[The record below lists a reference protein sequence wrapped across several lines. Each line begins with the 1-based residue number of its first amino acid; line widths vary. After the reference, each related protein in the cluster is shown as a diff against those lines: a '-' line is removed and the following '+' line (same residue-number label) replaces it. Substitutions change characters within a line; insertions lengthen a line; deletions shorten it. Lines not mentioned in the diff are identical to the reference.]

1 MTERVTQPWV
11 QPSLMALDD
20 ADHGTTKR
28 SSVARDL
35 RAISGEPGESSAAT
49 DASTAHRTGRAVV
62 EVTGVDKVYANG
74 TVALKGADLT
84 VREREFVSLL
94 GPSGCGKSTLLRIMA
109 GLGEVSRG
117 KVQWWEQDYGVVGQ
131 KGRKLAFVF
140 QNATLMPWARVRKN
154 VRLPLELAG
163 VKSGPESEATVD
175 RALEMVGLKDFG
187 NVFPRE
193 LSGGMQMRASIARA
207 MVTEPNL
214 LLMDEPFGALDEMT
228 RNKLNDDVLR
238 LWQERGW
245 TIVFVTH
252 SVYEAVYLSNRVVVM
267 GARPGR
273 IVEEVVI
280 DASYPRGADFRVS
293 TEFASYCKQVSQA
306 LERASSH
313 AQEAH

>member
-1 MTERVTQPWV
+1 MPYAHQP
-11 QPSLMALDD
+11 
-20 ADHGTTKR
+20 
-28 SSVARDL
+28 
-35 RAISGEPGESSAAT
+35 
-49 DASTAHRTGRAVV
+49 GRAVV
-62 EVTGVDKVYANG
+62 EVAGVDKVYANG
-74 TVALKGADLT
+74 TVALKGANLE

-109 GLGEVSRG
+109 GLGEVSQG
-117 KVQWWEQDYGVVGQ
+117 KVQWWEQDYDVVGQ

-154 VRLPLELAG
+154 VHLPLELAG
-163 VKSGPESEATVD
+163 VKSGPQSEAAVD
-175 RALEMVGLKDFG
+175 RVLEMVGLKDFG
-187 NVFPRE
+187 NAFPRE

-207 MVTEPNL
+207 MVTQPNL

-245 TIVFVTH
+245 TIVLVTH

-267 GARPGR
+267 GARPCR

-280 DASYPRGADFRVS
+280 DAPYPRGADFRVS
-293 TEFASYCKQVSQA
+293 TEFAGYCKQVSQA
-306 LERASSH
+306 LERASGH